1 MWLFHNTSPRYELV
15 FAHLYGPVSSEEFIG
30 SCPLSLRLLV
40 SVWRARNFPSK
51 IHHTLSL
58 TKMQLFVFFIFST
71 LARASTTP
79 SITTPASIAGS
90 TCIFDEPGFPTP
102 CSQAGY
108 GCFTS
113 TSCTGECQPSQYSC
127 TSGNNAP
134 CPTGWT
140 CSVYAGCEQTAVSS
154 IPCDGLCAPSTASTP
169 VVPCTVGN
177 NGPCATG
184 STCTPTVPCTPT
196 ALGGSPSCRGQCITT
211 NPPPQFVTVPC
222 VVSASTGCPSYSYC
236 APTSEC
242 IGTCSATGTVLP
254 PTTTYTTMSGPP
266 SSTCQY
272 LNNDCP
278 AGESCSAL
286 PVCGGLCLTTAPGI
300 TTTCTLGGTCPA
312 NAGGGACSSAFPTC
326 TTSGCPGVCS
336 QTPCTVG
343 GTVCPSPQATC
354 TPTEPCS
361 GLCVSGTTLPFH

>member
-1 MWLFHNTSPRYELV
+1 MKSTQL
-15 FAHLYGPVSSEEFIG
+15 
-30 SCPLSLRLLV
+30 
-40 SVWRARNFPSK
+40 PSK
-51 IHHTLSL
+51 IHHTSSL
-58 TKMQLFVFFIFST
+58 TKMQLFVFLIFST
-71 LARASTTP
+71 LALASSSP
-79 SITTPASIAGS
+79 SITGS
-90 TCIFDEPGFPTP
+90 TCIFDELGIPTP

-108 GCFTS
+108 GCFT
-113 TSCTGECQPSQYSC
+113 TTPCTGMCQPSQYSC

-140 CSVYAGCEQTAVSS
+140 CSVYAGCENTAVSS
-154 IPCDGLCAPSTASTP
+154 IPCDGLCVPSTASTP
-169 VVPCTVGN
+169 VTPCTVGN

-196 ALGGSPSCRGQCITT
+196 AHGGSASCAGQCITT
-211 NPPPQFVTVPC
+211 NPPPNFVTVGC
-222 VVSASTGCPSYSYC
+222 VVSASTGCPPYSYC
-236 APTSEC
+236 YPTTEC

-254 PTTTYTTMSGPP
+254 PTTTHTTISGGP

-286 PVCGGLCLTTAPGI
+286 PVCGGLCLTTQPGI

-312 NAGGGACSSAFPTC
+312 NAGGGECSSAIATC
-326 TTSGCPGVCS
+326 TTSGCFGVCS
-336 QTPCTVG
+336 QTPCTIG

-361 GLCVSGTTLPFH
+361 GLCVASTTGPTVHMSHCTTLPFH